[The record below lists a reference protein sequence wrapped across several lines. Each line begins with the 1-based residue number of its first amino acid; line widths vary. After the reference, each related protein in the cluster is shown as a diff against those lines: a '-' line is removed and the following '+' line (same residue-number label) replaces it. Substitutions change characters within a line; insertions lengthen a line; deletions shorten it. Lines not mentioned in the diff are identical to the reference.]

1 MAEFYKHFSEE
12 EKDFIVK
19 EFTSWQKMGLA
30 VEEMIDDVVENVM
43 ELALSRELTADDVVT
58 AYEEFINMEFT
69 EVKEQKNGKKQIQGR
84 FKDREKSGKYPTCLS
99 YQRNSNRMYNAYNY
113 LLVKEEQDE
122 ALKENY
128 EEPYELDKRKEKRN
142 IIGCRR

>member
-1 MAEFYKHFSEE
+1 MTEFYENFSEE

-69 EVKEQKNGKKQIQGR
+69 EVKE
-84 FKDREKSGKYPTCLS
+84 
-99 YQRNSNRMYNAYNY
+99 
-113 LLVKEEQDE
+113 
-122 ALKENY
+122 
-128 EEPYELDKRKEKRN
+128 
-142 IIGCRR
+142 

>member
-43 ELALSRELTADDVVT
+43 ELALSRELTADDVVK
-58 AYEEFINMEFT
+58 AYEEFTKMEWT
-69 EVKEQKNGKKQIQGR
+69 EIKE
-84 FKDREKSGKYPTCLS
+84 
-99 YQRNSNRMYNAYNY
+99 
-113 LLVKEEQDE
+113 
-122 ALKENY
+122 
-128 EEPYELDKRKEKRN
+128 
-142 IIGCRR
+142 

>member
-1 MAEFYKHFSEE
+1 MTEFYKNFNEE

-69 EVKEQKNGKKQIQGR
+69 EVKE
-84 FKDREKSGKYPTCLS
+84 
-99 YQRNSNRMYNAYNY
+99 
-113 LLVKEEQDE
+113 
-122 ALKENY
+122 
-128 EEPYELDKRKEKRN
+128 
-142 IIGCRR
+142 

>member
-1 MAEFYKHFSEE
+1 MAEFYKHFSQE

-19 EFTSWQKMGLA
+19 EFISWQKMGLA

-69 EVKEQKNGKKQIQGR
+69 EVKE
-84 FKDREKSGKYPTCLS
+84 
-99 YQRNSNRMYNAYNY
+99 
-113 LLVKEEQDE
+113 
-122 ALKENY
+122 
-128 EEPYELDKRKEKRN
+128 
-142 IIGCRR
+142 

>member
-43 ELALSRELTADDVVT
+43 ELALSKELTAEDVVT
-58 AYEEFINMEFT
+58 AYEEFI
-69 EVKEQKNGKKQIQGR
+69 
-84 FKDREKSGKYPTCLS
+84 KYRC
-99 YQRNSNRMYNAYNY
+99 
-113 LLVKEEQDE
+113 
-122 ALKENY
+122 
-128 EEPYELDKRKEKRN
+128 
-142 IIGCRR
+142 C

>member
-1 MAEFYKHFSEE
+1 MTEFYKNFNEE

-58 AYEEFINMEFT
+58 AYEEFLVDKIFL
-69 EVKEQKNGKKQIQGR
+69 R
-84 FKDREKSGKYPTCLS
+84 LS
-99 YQRNSNRMYNAYNY
+99 
-113 LLVKEEQDE
+113 
-122 ALKENY
+122 
-128 EEPYELDKRKEKRN
+128 
-142 IIGCRR
+142 RRIE